1 MVLGGADIVDGSPV
15 VDIKPYL
22 PFCESL
28 PHATAPPWVQ
38 REVGPDEPVRVCA
51 LTFEPGA
58 REALEAAW
66 GLSER
71 RVSEA
76 ASAFV
81 SLVEQVLSLDIR
93 SIRNRTR
100 QDHRE
105 AARRPEESEDDAS
118 ANKLGRERNAPGADL
133 EVPPQRGVKGAEEEE
148 EDADSARVL
157 HVVLEGVEVRYQM
170 RVGRRCV
177 VLGGGV
183 VDPRW
188 MAPYISHVH
197 ANGSV

>member
-1 MVLGGADIVDGSPV
+1 MYTKQRRGSSQSVAGRVVVLGGADIVDGSPV

-28 PHATAPPWVQ
+28 PHATAPTWVQ
-38 REVGPDEPVRVCA
+38 RGVGPDEPVRVCA

-81 SLVEQVLSLDIR
+81 SLVEQVLATYPPD
-93 SIRNRTR
+93 
-100 QDHRE
+100 
-105 AARRPEESEDDAS
+105 
-118 ANKLGRERNAPGADL
+118 
-133 EVPPQRGVKGAEEEE
+133 VP
-148 EDADSARVL
+148 
-157 HVVLEGVEVRYQM
+157 
-170 RVGRRCV
+170 
-177 VLGGGV
+177 
-183 VDPRW
+183 
-188 MAPYISHVH
+188 
-197 ANGSV
+197 

>member
-1 MVLGGADIVDGSPV
+1 VVVLGGADIVDGSPV
-15 VDIKPYL
+15 VDLKPYL

-51 LTFEPGA
+51 LAFEPGA

-76 ASAFV
+76 ASEFV

-105 AARRPEESEDDAS
+105 AARRSQQAQDNECAKTRHGEP
-118 ANKLGRERNAPGADL
+118 RADL
-133 EVPPQRGVKGAEEEE
+133 EVPGFQGAEEEE
-148 EDADSARVL
+148 EAEEDADSTRVL

-170 RVGRRCV
+170 RFGRRCV

-188 MAPYISHVH
+188 MVPYTSHVS
-197 ANGSV
+197 ATASG